1 MLIQLIT
8 YRFFSSTLPFNSAAT
23 STSRTSITSREPIL
37 GRDYLASG
45 EEARQRPEDGTSARW
60 TKRLRE
66 LL

>member
-8 YRFFSSTLPFNSAAT
+8 YRFFGSTLPFNSAVT
-23 STSRTSITSREPIL
+23 STSRTSITSHEPIL
-37 GRDYLASG
+37 GRGYLASG
-45 EEARQRPEDGTSARW
+45 EETRQRPEDDTFARW